1 MLSLY
6 FFVVLFHR
14 LCRTPQRDGR
24 VMKKGVAGENVKKCF
39 RLAHVRLLFLLLL
52 VVTLV
57 VLFKELW
64 NLDEP
69 TKKPTQPTIDLGC
82 LYTVQLPQAAQAWQL
97 VSFTISPTPKD
108 KYFVGARSGIHR
120 KEPGGSN
127 FRIQAFGAQE
137 MVTGNV
143 SHIGKDTYNATLRLT
158 FAGEYKIQVILTYV
172 NNDSLEYRYHTKAIM
187 QHARNSPFD
196 LQVSPGPYPK
206 GYTRYCTQEESG
218 TAPGRWV
225 ECGSIPGIERCGQ
238 WQLDPV
244 YDFDQIHGF
253 HWLPYFCQLHHY
265 SSDEIKKC
273 FAKHG
278 WSEIVFTGDSH
289 MRYRTYHWVTRLHG
303 SCHGCIKTHVKTVFD
318 KIPRIEWVF
327 DARGTRWPLTF
338 PNISMPYEIYV
349 QPRTRRPMFSKGL
362 PLSVFSGKLFLM
374 NFGHWVL
381 RESTKKTFMAE
392 KLRAFV
398 QAIRAMNRSEESSK
412 RFLWIN
418 TVSLPWRE
426 DRYIVEWL
434 ENPSPSRVAQLNGLT
449 DQALRD
455 SGVQM
460 VDAFQI
466 SNSRIGATHDQTHY
480 AKRMERGDCGGVVEN
495 AISNVI
501 ANALCNY
508 DT

>member
-1 MLSLY
+1 MWPNLIHCTVLSQAPRSEG
-6 FFVVLFHR
+6 H
-14 LCRTPQRDGR
+14 
-24 VMKKGVAGENVKKCF
+24 VMRKGVPGEYFKGCHKQARV
-39 RLAHVRLLFLLLL
+39 LFLLLL
-52 VVTLV
+52 IVTLAV
-57 VLFKELW
+57 VFKKFW
-64 NLDEP
+64 RRVEP
-69 TKKPTQPTIDLGC
+69 VKKVIQQPVDLGC
-82 LYTVQLPQAAQAWQL
+82 LYTVQLPQEAQAWQV
-97 VSFTISPTPKD
+97 VSFTISPTTTD
-108 KYFVGARSGIHR
+108 KCSLAARSKIRGNAR
-120 KEPGGSN
+120 GNSN
-127 FRIQAFGAQE
+127 FRIQAFGSQE
-137 MVTGNV
+137 MVTGSV
-143 SHIGKDTYNATLRLT
+143 THIGNDTYNATLRLT
-158 FAGEYKIQVILTYV
+158 FAGEYIILVILTYI
-172 NNDSLEYRYHTKAIM
+172 NNDSLEYRHHTKAVL
-187 QHARNSPFD
+187 QHVVNSPFD
-196 LQVSPGPYPK
+196 LPVSPGPYPR
-206 GYTRYCTQEESG
+206 GYTRYCSQEESG

-238 WQLDPV
+238 WQLDPL

-273 FAKHG
+273 FAKQG

-303 SCHGCIKTHVKTVFD
+303 SCHGCIKTHVKMVFD

-338 PNISMPYEIYV
+338 PNISMPHEIYV
-349 QPRTRRPMFSKGL
+349 HPRTRRSMFSKEL
-362 PLSVFSGKLFLM
+362 PSSVFSGKLFLM
-374 NFGHWVL
+374 NFGHWIL
-381 RESTKKTFMAE
+381 RESTKRRFMAE

-398 QAIRAMNRSEESSK
+398 EAIQAMNNSGEAPK
-412 RFLWIN
+412 RFLWVN

-426 DRYIVEWL
+426 DRAMIEWL
-434 ENPSPSRVAQLNGLT
+434 ENPSPTRVAQLNGLT
-449 DQALRD
+449 DQAMRLG
-455 SGVQM
+455 SVQI

-508 DT
+508 DNW